1 MKKDRVLT
9 ENQKAFLSALFG
21 EAEGDITVAK
31 KLAGYSENVKNYE
44 VVNSLVEEI
53 RDLARKYLAMNAPR
67 AAIEQVKVMLD
78 PSQPNSNIKL
88 KAIEGILDR
97 VGVKSDSSGDVNLK
111 VPQGGLFI
119 MPAKERSS
127 EKVTESEDETTE
139 EG

>member
-119 MPAKERSS
+119 MPAKERNS

>member
-1 MKKDRVLT
+1 MKKNRELT

-97 VGVKSDSSGDVNLK
+97 VGVKSDPSGDVNLK
-111 VPQGGLFI
+111 IPQGGLFI
-119 MPAKERSS
+119 MPAKEVKT
-127 EKVTESEDETTE
+127 EKVAETE
-139 EG
+139 EENTEE

>member
-119 MPAKERSS
+119 MPAKERSP